1 MLVGNK
7 WETAMHVLLI
17 EDDPLVASGIRAGLM
32 TFDFVVDHVFTVSA
46 ARQAMRT
53 VASDVVI
60 LDRGLPDGDGLQ
72 LLAEWREQGNDVPVL
87 VLTARDAVRDRVD
100 GLQGGADDY
109 LVKPFD
115 LDELVAR
122 LHALLRRVAGR
133 SSGLIAHGALC
144 LDPTA
149 REVYIGE
156 QLIMLS
162 RRELVLLETFLQSPR
177 SVLSADQLKDSLYGL
192 NDDVE
197 SNALNVHIHHLRRKL
212 GSGVIETV
220 RGLGYRLGKPESV
233 HAAGTPYKGQ
243 L

>member
-1 MLVGNK
+1 
-7 WETAMHVLLI
+7 MHVLLI
-17 EDDPLVASGIRAGLM
+17 EDDPLVAAGIRTGLM
-32 TFDFVVDHVFTVSA
+32 TFDFVVDHVPTLNA
-46 ARQAMRT
+46 ARQALRT

-72 LLAEWREQGNDVPVL
+72 LLAEWREQGIDVPVL

-133 SSGLIAHGALC
+133 SSGMISHGSLS

-149 REVYIGE
+149 REVYVDN

-177 SVLSADQLKDSLYGL
+177 SVLSADQLKDSLYGM

-212 GSGVIETV
+212 GNGVIETV
-220 RGLGYRLGKPESV
+220 RGLGYRLGKPEAV
-233 HAAGTPYKGQ
+233 HLADTPYKGQ

>member
-1 MLVGNK
+1 
-7 WETAMHVLLI
+7 MHVLLI
-17 EDDPLVASGIRAGLM
+17 EDDPLVASGVRAGLM
-32 TFDFVVDHVFTVSA
+32 SFDFVVDHVSTLSA
-46 ARQAMRT
+46 ARQALET
-53 VASDVVI
+53 VKSDVIV

-72 LLAEWREQGNDVPVL
+72 LLTEWREQGINVPVL
-87 VLTARDAVRDRVD
+87 ILTARDAVRDRVG

-109 LVKPFD
+109 LIKPFD

-122 LHALLRRVAGR
+122 LHALLRRAAGR
-133 SSGLIAHGALC
+133 SSGMIAHGALA

-149 REVYIGE
+149 REVYVGG
-156 QLIMLS
+156 QLVMLS

-177 SVLSADQLKDSLYGL
+177 SVLSNDQLKDSLYGM

-220 RGLGYRLGKPESV
+220 RGLGYRLGKPEAV
-233 HAAGTPYKGQ
+233 HLAGAPYKDQLYHGQ
-243 L
+243 LHKDSL